1 MPKKRRFSLI
11 VWVLLGFVLLA
22 AVAALVSRVRA
33 PMVVQVASVDRGPV
47 ALEIVD
53 EGRVRVKEVFA
64 VSAPVAGRLERLV
77 LESGDAVRTGDV
89 VARIVAAD
97 STLLDARTTREAQ
110 AQVAAA
116 RAAVAEADT
125 QLALAADDLRRTQSL
140 IAQGFVSESALERV
154 KSAERAAR
162 AALVARRAELTRA
175 QAALQP
181 GSPRAGATLVRAP
194 ASGVILELLQESQ
207 TVVSAGALLLT
218 IGDAGGTEVVGEFLS
233 QDAVR
238 IPPQAAA
245 KVENWGGPPIDARV
259 IRVEP
264 FARMKVSALG
274 VEEQRANVIV
284 EMLEPN
290 KAARLG
296 HGYRVDVRVALAAQ
310 TDALRVPSDALI
322 RDASGWS
329 VMRVIDG
336 RARRTAVQV
345 DDASGAFRPVT
356 SGLSEGDSIVRFPP
370 ANLQDGGRVAPQSDS

>member
-1 MPKKRRFSLI
+1 
-11 VWVLLGFVLLA
+11 
-22 AVAALVSRVRA
+22 
-33 PMVVQVASVDRGPV
+33 MVVQVAAVDRGPV

-64 VSAPVAGRLERLV
+64 VSAPVAGRLERLT
-77 LESGDAVRTGDV
+77 LEPGDSVRAGDV
-89 VARIVAAD
+89 VARIAPSD
-97 STLLDARTTREAQ
+97 SVLLDARTTREAQ

-116 RAAVAEADT
+116 RAAVAEAET

-140 IAQGFVSESALERV
+140 IAQGFISESGLERV
-154 KSAERAAR
+154 KATERAAR
-162 AALVARRAELTRA
+162 ATLAARRAELIRA

-181 GSPRAGATLVRAP
+181 GSPQSGTTLVRAP
-194 ASGVILELLQESQ
+194 SAGVVLELLQESQ
-207 TVVSAGALLLT
+207 TVVAAGASLLT
-218 IGDAGGTEVVGEFLS
+218 IGDPSSTEVVGEFLS

-238 IPPQAAA
+238 IPPNAAA
-245 KVENWGGPPIDARV
+245 KVENWGGSPIDARV
-259 IRVEP
+259 VRVEP

-284 EMLEPN
+284 EMLETD

-310 TDALRVPSDALI
+310 GDALRVPSDALI

-336 RARRTAVQV
+336 RARRTTVQV
-345 DDASGAFRPVT
+345 GDASGAFRPVT
-356 SGLSEGDSIVRFPP
+356 SGLSDGDTIVRFPS
-370 ANLQDGGRVAPQSDS
+370 AKLQDGGRVAPQSDG